1 MTDSPNLEAASQ
13 VLGGAALPTTRH
25 SQIVEYVT
33 VNRQATVAEL
43 MERFNVGRD
52 TIRRDLILLEERGLL
67 ARSHGGA
74 VAPESLVG
82 AQTTLTSRMDAHV
95 SAKKRI
101 AKKCASLVR
110 DSETI
115 ALNGGSTTAYLAAE
129 LGGKRMLTVV
139 TNNLRIPPV
148 LPDNATRN
156 IYVVGGNYSISA
168 QVTTGLVGFADI
180 AGISADTAI
189 IGVTGLDASGF
200 SIGTLE
206 EALVTK
212 EMMSLSRRVV
222 LVADGSKFNNRAFAL
237 IAQLDA
243 ADVLVTDQ
251 LPTGELAAALQEAGV
266 QVVLCE

>member
-1 MTDSPNLEAASQ
+1 MTSAQLKPAQAAG
-13 VLGGAALPTTRH
+13 VVTLPTARH
-25 SQIVEYVT
+25 AQIVEHVT
-33 VNRQATVAEL
+33 SHRQATVAEL
-43 MERFNVGRD
+43 MERFGVGRD

-67 ARSHGGA
+67 VRSHGGA

-82 AQTTLTSRMDAHV
+82 AQTTFASRMDAEV
-95 SAKKRI
+95 NAKKRI
-101 AKKCASLVR
+101 ARKCASLVR

-129 LGGKRMLTVV
+129 LGSKRMLTVV
-139 TNNLRIPPV
+139 TNNLRIPPA
-148 LPDNATRN
+148 LPENSIRN
-156 IYVVGGNYSISA
+156 IYVVGGNYSVSA
-168 QVTTGLVGFADI
+168 QVTTGLVGFSDI

-189 IGVTGLDASGF
+189 IGVTGLDAGGF

-212 EMMSLSRRVV
+212 EMMSLSRRIV

-237 IAQLDA
+237 VAPLDA

-251 LPTGELAAALQEAGV
+251 VPTGTLAEKLQDAGV
-266 QVVLCE
+266 QIVLCD